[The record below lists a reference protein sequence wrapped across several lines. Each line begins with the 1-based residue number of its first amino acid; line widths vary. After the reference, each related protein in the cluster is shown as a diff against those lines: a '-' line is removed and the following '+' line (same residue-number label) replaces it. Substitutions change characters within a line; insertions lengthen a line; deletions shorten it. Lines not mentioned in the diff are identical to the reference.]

1 MKKYFLTILV
11 LICVIGA
18 TLPFLLA
25 MAEETATGK
34 ALSGLEKT
42 ASSAG
47 VNSGETDPALVIGR
61 AIEILISILGV
72 IFLIIVVY
80 GGITWM
86 TAQGEAKTVTKGK
99 DMIIEGAVGMVICLG
114 AYTLSYYVV
123 QKLTEAV
130 AM

>member
-1 MKKYFLTILV
+1 MKKIVGTILLV
-11 LICVIGA
+11 GMVCLM
-18 TLPFLLA
+18 LPTVFVQ
-25 MAEETATGK
+25 AEETATGK

-47 VNSGETDPALVIGR
+47 VNSGETDPALVIGK

-86 TAQGEAKTVTKGK
+86 TAQGKPEDVTKAK
-99 DMIIEGAVGMVICLG
+99 NMIIEGVIGLAICLG
-114 AYTLSYYVV
+114 AYALSYFVV
-123 QKLTEAV
+123 QRLTEAV
-130 AM
+130 AL